1 MHIYT
6 PVSYLIYKL
15 QEHGKTL
22 AVNKT
27 VAASLACR
35 ACIHISGVSAFDLF
49 NLCLHTRQDANH
61 ASASSMIKPGEA
73 ALGAQRRRC
82 RNGRGHQ
89 YSPADV
95 EDNPQVAFG
104 HVIDG
109 LVVGTCRS
117 GTTDQ
122 HQADGQERDAGEH
135 DDGVGRRAEPGD
147 RL

>member
-1 MHIYT
+1 MPPHKTRRESCIGLIIDDQAGGGSTRSSAPST
-6 PVSYLIYKL
+6 PQWPWPPV
-15 QEHGKTL
+15 
-22 AVNKT
+22 
-27 VAASLACR
+27 
-35 ACIHISGVSAFDLF
+35 
-49 NLCLHTRQDANH
+49 
-61 ASASSMIKPGEA
+61 
-73 ALGAQRRRC
+73 
-82 RNGRGHQ
+82 
-89 YSPADV
+89 SPADV

-109 LVVGTCRS
+109 LLVGTCRS